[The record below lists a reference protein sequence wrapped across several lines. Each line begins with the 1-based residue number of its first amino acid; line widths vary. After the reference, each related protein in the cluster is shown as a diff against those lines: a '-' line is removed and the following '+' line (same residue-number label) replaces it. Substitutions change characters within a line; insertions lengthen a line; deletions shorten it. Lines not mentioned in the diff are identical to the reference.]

1 MPDRLSEIRAREQAA
16 TPGPWEHKLD
26 PAWNENDRI
35 VENPSGFVIL
45 RDENCHRHFKQGR
58 DEANYEF
65 IARARADIPFLL
77 AEVERLTAEL
87 VEARKDTARLDW
99 LEQHGTYG
107 GNGEVSTEK
116 CDYFRKTLREAID
129 AAMEDK

>member
-35 VENPSGFVIL
+35 VENPSGFVI
-45 RDENCHRHFKQGR
+45 
-58 DEANYEF
+58 
-65 IARARADIPFLL
+65 L